1 MKKDKKCYIRY
12 FAAAM
17 LAVFLISMTA
27 VGCKKSEK
35 KEEPVTIS
43 VMIRDFGRERTKYID
58 QLLEEKENIHIEWT
72 LVPIADY
79 ARVFE
84 QKAAAGE
91 LPDLFE
97 TRKSLTDKYAET
109 GSFVDFSE
117 YLDEMSNL
125 KKWMEKIP
133 AVYNDSVDGENHMY
147 CLTTFNTRGQVPQQS
162 IYRKDI
168 FEKENLGVPQTVDEL
183 YRDLVYVKKKYP
195 DSIPVGNRWKIRNLV
210 EHLATLYHS
219 DMGFFLDNDSLAY
232 EYGPATENFRKAIA
246 TLQKFYKAGLIDPDF
261 ATISDEEFVKEIT
274 EGKILFL
281 FSEYLCCLNTKEQG
295 DWNGNG
301 KKQNPGFDLEP
312 LEPLDTEAGNGL
324 IRIQMPTS
332 TGKIAIAVNSKSQH
346 MDEIIKLLDDQY
358 SDEIIDLVNWGIE
371 GETYTKKD
379 GQKTW
384 LVNREKRQELGL
396 DARSG
401 VWVPIDQDC
410 SDSTLDEKDRKLTQ
424 EANAKIENFAFYEPK
439 KRIAFSGEKQEKV
452 AAIQT
457 ELDEYCEKQYMEF
470 ITGKKNMETDWD
482 DFVKNLEQIGY
493 KEVLQ
498 MYREAY
504 EKLPQEQ
511 KGLDKNL
518 GL

>member
-12 FAAAM
+12 FAAAI

-72 LVPIADY
+72 LVPTADY
-79 ARVFE
+79 VRVFE

-97 TRKSLTDKYAET
+97 TKKSLIDKYAET

-117 YLDEMSNL
+117 YLDQMPNL

-133 AVYNDSVDGENHMY
+133 AVYNDSVDGEDHMY

-168 FEKENLGVPQTVDEL
+168 FDKEGLKAPQTVDEL
-183 YRDLVYVKKKYP
+183 YQDLVYLKEKYP
-195 DSIPVGNRWKIRNLV
+195 DSIPVGNRWKIGNLMG
-210 EHLATLYHS
+210 HLATLYRS
-219 DMGFFLDNDSLAY
+219 STEFFLDNDSLTY
-232 EYGPATENFRKAIA
+232 EYGPATENFKKAIA
-246 TLQKFYKAGLIDPDF
+246 TLRKFYEAGLIDPNF
-261 ATISDEEFVKEIT
+261 TTISDEEFVKEIT
-274 EGKILFL
+274 DGKILFL
-281 FSEYLCCLNTKEQG
+281 FSEYLCCLNTEEQG

-301 KKQNPGFDLEP
+301 QKQDPDFDLEP
-312 LEPLDTEAGNGL
+312 LEPLDTEIGNGL

-332 TGKIAIAVNSKSQH
+332 TGRIAVAANSKSQH

-384 LVNREKRQELGL
+384 LVDRKKRRELGL

-410 SDSTLDEKDRKLTQ
+410 ADSALDEKDQKLTR
-424 EANAKIENFAFYEPK
+424 EANAKIEDFAFYEPK
-439 KRIAFSGEKQEKV
+439 KKIVFSGEAQEKV
-452 AAIQT
+452 AAIQS
-457 ELDEYCEKQYMEF
+457 ELNEYCEKQYMDF
-470 ITGKKNMETDWD
+470 ITGKKDMDQDWD
-482 DFVKNLEQIGY
+482 DFVKSLKQIDY